1 MSAAWSSSIP
11 TAPRRGSTKTYT
23 LSDAHKQWLRQGF
36 EFAEAQIRSLAGEAQ
51 APSLIKALREGLNY
65 ETVDEGFVRNGAPY
79 AILAIS
85 HKGQSA
91 GTSAWV
97 ALEPHVAKRDVIFG
111 LLTLGLSFT
120 APEGFYPFRSN
131 HDTLADGKV
140 IAVTRCHFTPD
151 GRPLGV
157 CRKEDRVTSAKPA
170 APSTTEGANQAA
182 AWGATA
188 APVAQ
193 TDAAPF

>member
-1 MSAAWSSSIP
+1 MSAWSSSIP
-11 TAPRRGSTKTYT
+11 LAPRRGSTKTYT
-23 LSDAHKQWLRQGF
+23 LSEPHKQWLRKGF
-36 EFAEAQIRSLAGEAQ
+36 AFAETQISQLAGPEQ
-51 APSLIKALREGLNY
+51 APSLIKALKEGLNF
-65 ETVDEGFVRNGAPY
+65 ETIDEGFAREGESY
-79 AILAIS
+79 TILGIS

-91 GTSAWV
+91 GNSAWTT
-97 ALEPHVAKRDVIFG
+97 LEPHVAKRDVIFG
-111 LLTLGLSFT
+111 LLTLGLSLT

-157 CRKEDRVTSAKPA
+157 CRKDDRVTSAKPA

-188 APVAQ
+188 APTAQ
-193 TDAAPF
+193 TDPAPF

>member
-23 LSDAHKQWLRQGF
+23 LSEAHKQWLRQGF
-36 EFAEAQIRSLAGEAQ
+36 EIAQAQIQLFAGEQ
-51 APSLIKALREGLNY
+51 TPHLIKALKDGFNY
-65 ETVDEGFVRNGAPY
+65 ETIDEGFVRNGTPY
-79 AILAIS
+79 TILALS

-91 GTSAWV
+91 GASAWV
-97 ALEPHVAKRDVIFG
+97 ALEPHVAKRDIIFG
-111 LLTLGLSFT
+111 CLMLGLSIK
-120 APEGFYPFRSN
+120 APEGFIPFKSN
-131 HDTLADGKV
+131 HDTMADGKV
-140 IAVTRCHFTPD
+140 IPVTRCHFTPD

-170 APSTTEGANQAA
+170 APSTTEGVNQAA
-182 AWGATA
+182 AWGAAA

-193 TDAAPF
+193 TDASPF